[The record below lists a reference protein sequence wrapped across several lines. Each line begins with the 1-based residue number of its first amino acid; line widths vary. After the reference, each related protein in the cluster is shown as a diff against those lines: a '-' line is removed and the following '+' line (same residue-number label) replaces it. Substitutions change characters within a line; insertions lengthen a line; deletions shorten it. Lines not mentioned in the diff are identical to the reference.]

1 MTARDFAYSQ
11 TAHSAEARRLPAELI
26 DSLAGLIATSGDPHA
41 RACVA
46 VGLIEEVYATVEW
59 LDDLVVSPVEL
70 TSLRQVLTEI
80 RAHRDR
86 MAAAT
91 HPSGAV
97 A

>member
-11 TAHSAEARRLPAELI
+11 TALSAEARLLPAELI
-26 DSLAGLIATSGDPHA
+26 DSLASLIATSGDPHA

-46 VGLIEEVYATVEW
+46 VGLLEEVYATVEW

-91 HPSGAV
+91 QPRGAV